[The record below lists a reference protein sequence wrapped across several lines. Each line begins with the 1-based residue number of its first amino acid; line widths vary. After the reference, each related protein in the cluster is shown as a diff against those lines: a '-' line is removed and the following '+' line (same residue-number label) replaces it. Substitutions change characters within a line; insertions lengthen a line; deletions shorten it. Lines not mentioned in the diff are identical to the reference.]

1 MKTQAAIVREPSS
14 KFEVV
19 NIDVD
24 DPRQGELRVKLVASG
39 LCHSDDHL
47 QTGWSILD
55 HYPMVAG
62 HEGAGIVDA
71 VGANTPGWH
80 VGDHVIFSFVA
91 SCGRCRWCAEG
102 MSNLCN
108 LGRYSVTGS
117 RYDDP
122 GSYRFSLNGQPVG
135 QLCGVGAFAEYTT
148 VSVHSA
154 IQVEDDLPLDKMCLL
169 GCAVGTGWGSA
180 VYSGAA
186 APGDVVVVMGVG
198 GIGINAVQGAAH
210 AGATA
215 VVAVDPIELK
225 RETALSL
232 GATHA
237 FPSMAE
243 AEELVKS
250 LTDGQGAD
258 SAVVAVG
265 LVNGEHIAEAVRI
278 IRKAGTVVV
287 TGLSESNDTTGIPV
301 NPRELTLMQ
310 KRIQGSIF
318 GQCNPMSDVP
328 RQIQMYRSGQLKLDE
343 LITRT
348 YSLDEVAVGY
358 ADMHAGR
365 NVRGVILFD

>member
-1 MKTQAAIVREPSS
+1 LKTQAAIVREPSS

-19 NIDVD
+19 TIDVD
-24 DPRQGELRVKLVASG
+24 DPRPGELRVKLVASG

-47 QTGWSILD
+47 QSGWSTLD

-62 HEGAGIVDA
+62 HEGAGTVDA
-71 VGANTPGWH
+71 VGADTPGWR
-80 VGDHVIFSFVA
+80 VGDHVIFSFVP

-102 MSNLCN
+102 KSYLCN

-117 RYDDP
+117 RPDDP
-122 GSYRFSLNGQPVG
+122 GSFRFNLDGQPVG

-148 VSVHSA
+148 LSAHSA
-154 IQVEDDLPLDKMCLL
+154 IKVDNDLPLEKMCLL
-169 GCAVGTGWGSA
+169 GCAVSTGWGSA
-180 VYSGAA
+180 VYAGSAS
-186 APGDVVVVMGVG
+186 PGDVVVVIGVG
-198 GIGINAVQGAAH
+198 GIGINAVQGAVH

-215 VVAVDPIELK
+215 VVAVDPIEFK
-225 RETALSL
+225 RETALRL

-237 FPSMAE
+237 FGSISDVDD
-243 AEELVKS
+243 LVKS

-258 SAVVAVG
+258 SAVVAIGHVT
-265 LVNGEHIAEAVRI
+265 GEHIAAAVRI

-287 TGLSESNDTTGIPV
+287 TGLSASNDIAGIPV

-310 KRIQGSIF
+310 KRIQGTIF
-318 GQCNPMSDVP
+318 GECNPVADVP

-348 YSLDEVAVGY
+348 YSLDEVALGY
-358 ADMHAGR
+358 EDMHAGR
-365 NVRGVILFD
+365 NIRGVILFD

>member
-1 MKTQAAIVREPSS
+1 MKTQAAIVRAPSS

-19 NIDVD
+19 PVDLD
-24 DPRQGELRVKLVASG
+24 DPRQGELRVKLVACG
-39 LCHSDDHL
+39 LCHSDDHM
-47 QTGWSILD
+47 QAGTSIMD
-55 HYPMVAG
+55 HYPMVGG

-71 VGANTPGWH
+71 VGANTPGWRI
-80 VGDHVIFSFVA
+80 GDHVIFSFVA

-102 MSNLCN
+102 MTNLCN
-108 LGRYSVTGS
+108 SGRYSVTGC

-122 GSYRFSLNGQPVG
+122 GSYRFSLDGQPVG
-135 QLCGVGAFAEYTT
+135 QFCGVGAFAEYTT

-154 IQVEDDLPLDKMCLL
+154 IKVDDDLPLDKMCLL

-180 VYSGAA
+180 VNSGSA

-198 GIGINAVQGAAH
+198 GIGVNAVQGAAH

-225 RETALSL
+225 RETALGL

-237 FPSMAE
+237 FPSMGE

-258 SAVVAVG
+258 CAIVAVG
-265 LVNGEHIAEAVRI
+265 VVTGGHIAEAVGL
-278 IRKAGTVVV
+278 IRKGGTVVV
-287 TGLSESNDTTGIPV
+287 TGLSEWNDTTGIPI

-318 GQCNPMSDVP
+318 GQCNPLADVP

-343 LITRT
+343 LVTRT
-348 YSLDEVAVGY
+348 YSLDEVLVGY
-358 ADMHAGR
+358 EDMNAGR